1 MKRIYYI
8 VIIFILSGTYLSAQ
22 SKLNEVL
29 SLVEANNTTLKSAY
43 QAMKVQQIDS
53 KTGIYPSNPSVE
65 YEYLFGNKA
74 SNYKKESELTVA
86 QELDFPTSY
95 FQRNKI
101 ANMRSNQVAI
111 QYNIARQQI
120 LFDTQQICIEL
131 VYYNK
136 MEAMLKNRLKNTAE
150 LKDSFLKKLE
160 IGSAN
165 ILETN
170 KIALEKLN
178 TETEYRLNEVEIKGR
193 LQKLIELNGG
203 NLIQFTDTCYSEITI
218 PYQFESILSNSLEKN
233 QDIKNLEQ
241 EKQIASKSIDLA
253 KSMWLPKFTVGY
265 KMNISNPEKFHGFV
279 AGVSI
284 PLWENKN
291 TVKKA
296 KAEAIL
302 ADMQIDNIRLSA
314 SNDLIEQYERMLILK
329 KANSAYKELLSTQNN
344 IYLLNKAL
352 DLGQIS
358 LLEYLTEINFLYQSS
373 ENHLQTERD
382 YYLATSELLKNN
394 L

>member
-1 MKRIYYI
+1 M
-8 VIIFILSGTYLSAQ
+8 SGTYLSAQ

-29 SLVEANNTTLKSAY
+29 SLVEANNTILKSAY

-101 ANMRSNQVAI
+101 ANMRSNQVVI

-203 NLIQFTDTCYSEITI
+203 NQIQFTDTCYSEITI

-329 KANSAYKELLSTQNN
+329 KANSDYKELLSTQNN

>member
-1 MKRIYYI
+1 M
-8 VIIFILSGTYLSAQ
+8 SGTYVSAQ

-29 SLVEANNTTLKSAY
+29 SLVEANNTILKSAY

-101 ANMRSNQVAI
+101 ANMRSNQAAI

-329 KANSAYKELLSTQNN
+329 KANSDYKELLSTQNN

-358 LLEYLTEINFLYQSS
+358 LLEYLTEINFLYQSN

-382 YYLATSELLKNN
+382 YYLAASELLKNN

>member
-1 MKRIYYI
+1 M
-8 VIIFILSGTYLSAQ
+8 SGTCVSAQ

-53 KTGIYPSNPSVE
+53 KTGIYPANPNVE

-74 SNYKKESELTVA
+74 SNNQKESELTVA

-101 ANMRSNQVAI
+101 ANMRSNQAAI

-120 LFDTQQICIEL
+120 LFDTQKICIEL

-136 MEAMLKNRLKNTAE
+136 MQAMLKNRLKNTVE

-193 LQKLIELNGG
+193 IQKLIELNGG
-203 NLIQFTDTCYSEITI
+203 NQIQFTDTCYSEITI

-233 QDIKNLEQ
+233 QNIKNLEQ

-329 KANSAYKELLSTQNN
+329 KANNDYKELLSTQNN

-373 ENHLQTERD
+373 EDHLQTERD